1 MEYNERYGGPWDRG
15 RADAYYR
22 RPWKPHKYVGATG
35 ATPRV
40 EMDQLTEE
48 EIKAYNAGYR
58 WQIESGEFKD
68 YG

>member
-1 MEYNERYGGPWDRG
+1 MEYNKRYGGCWDRG

-22 RPWKPHKYVGATG
+22 RPRNPHKYVGATG

>member
-1 MEYNERYGGPWDRG
+1 
-15 RADAYYR
+15 
-22 RPWKPHKYVGATG
+22 
-35 ATPRV
+35 
-40 EMDQLTEE
+40 MDQLTEE